1 MSLVKNF
8 SCKSY
13 CIHGGNIMVNQE
25 TPATNWDMFTQANI
39 KAGLIGT
46 GYKVETYKNGNGL
59 KKTVVNKSN

>member
-1 MSLVKNF
+1 
-8 SCKSY
+8 
-13 CIHGGNIMVNQE
+13 MVNQE